1 MSPLL
6 AGTAAGKLVAFAM
19 GVGVFF
25 ALPNLVTDLNVCGRW
40 AILFWYPSLGGIIGI
55 SNVVKTE
62 PIFNLRIH
70 WWQRAPILGAWMNLM
85 VVLFAYEGMREFTM
99 TIHFS
104 NGELSSPF
112 WFVLDGVVIGVIVG
126 YVSTKVEQWHSRRK
140 SILDQL

>member
-19 GVGVFF
+19 GVGVYF
-25 ALPNLVTDLNVCGRW
+25 ALPHLVTDLSVCGRW

-62 PIFNLRIH
+62 PILNLRLH
-70 WWQRAPILGAWMNLM
+70 WWQRAPILGAWMNFM
-85 VVLFAYEGMREFTM
+85 VVLFANEGMRELTM

-104 NGELSSPF
+104 NGVLSSPF
-112 WFVLDGVVIGVIVG
+112 WFVLDGAVIGVIVG
-126 YVSTKVEQWHSRRK
+126 YVSTKAGQWHSRK
-140 SILDQL
+140 VPIQDQL